1 MPVRVAI
8 VGVTGYAGGELAR
21 LLLRHPEARLV
32 AVVARSHHGEA
43 LRDVQPHLHGAPA
56 SLTIGTEIGDAE
68 VVFTALP
75 AGEAAKLAPSWVN
88 EGRAVIDIGSDFRL
102 REPKAYERWYKY
114 AHPSPELLQ
123 EAVYGLTELARPN
136 RSARNS

>member
-56 SLTIGTEIGDAE
+56 SLMIGTEIGDAE

-75 AGEAAKLAPSWVN
+75 AGEAAKLAPGWVN

-102 REPKAYERWYKY
+102 GEPKAYERWYKY
-114 AHPSPELLQ
+114 AHPSPELLH
-123 EAVYGLTELARPN
+123 EAGYGLTEPTRPKL
-136 RSARNS
+136 RRG